1 MNGFSGRLAK
11 IRKEK
16 HLTQAEVAEK
26 LQVSFQEVSLWE
38 RDETVPDV
46 EKVIEMASLFGVTTD
61 WLLLGK
67 EEEVVPFDFDEPLSD
82 RLFNEEHMYT
92 YVKTYGTLRGMQQT
106 VKVLPMVR
114 ELHAGQVRKGKGKV
128 PYINHPLLIAC
139 HALSLGLDN
148 DDIIA
153 TALLHDVCEDC
164 EVSAEELPVNE
175 RVKKA
180 VGLLTK
186 DADYEEEKYYTN
198 IAKDEVALLVKLLD
212 RCNNVSGMAT
222 GFSKKKLVEYINETE
237 RWYYPLLKK
246 AKADYPQYS
255 NQLFLIKYHITSVLG
270 SLKYLLSE

>member
-26 LQVSFQEVSLWE
+26 LNVSFQAVSLWE
-38 RDETVPDV
+38 RGETVPDV
-46 EKVIEMASLFGVTTD
+46 EKVVEMASLFGVTTD

-114 ELHAGQVRKGKGKV
+114 ELHAGQVRKGKGEV